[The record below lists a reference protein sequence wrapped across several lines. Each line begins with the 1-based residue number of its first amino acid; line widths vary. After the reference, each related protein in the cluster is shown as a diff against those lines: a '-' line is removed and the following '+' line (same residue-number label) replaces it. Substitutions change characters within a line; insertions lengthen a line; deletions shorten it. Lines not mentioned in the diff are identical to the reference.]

1 MDSDVEELLRKFVQE
16 GTEDRI
22 ERKTD
27 RRLLTS
33 MSNKLEYVVNAH
45 GELATWTKLHEQ
57 KDDIRH
63 EELKQAIAGTN
74 SRVKALEDEQESTG
88 RHNVEE
94 LQRQLK
100 ERDDNRT
107 WWRRHATSF
116 ITGIIAALV
125 TALVVGSCT
134 YLWTREMPAPASAA
148 HH

>member
-1 MDSDVEELLRKFVQE
+1 MMLPISEATSSSRNRRYAVDSDVEELLRKFVQE

-88 RHNVEE
+88 RHNV
-94 LQRQLK
+94 
-100 ERDDNRT
+100 
-107 WWRRHATSF
+107 
-116 ITGIIAALV
+116 
-125 TALVVGSCT
+125 
-134 YLWTREMPAPASAA
+134 
-148 HH
+148 